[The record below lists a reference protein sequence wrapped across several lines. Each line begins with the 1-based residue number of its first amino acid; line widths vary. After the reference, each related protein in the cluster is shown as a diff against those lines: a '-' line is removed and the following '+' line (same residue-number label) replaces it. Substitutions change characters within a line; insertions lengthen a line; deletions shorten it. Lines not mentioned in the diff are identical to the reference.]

1 MNRLTYEH
9 LGAQV
14 NALSLLT
21 SIRACV
27 NSDIE
32 VGEVAALECVLG
44 EPVEV
49 EIVGAWA
56 PMEVVVPLD
65 HDPIKSG
72 PSHHATCWV

>member
-1 MNRLTYEH
+1 MNRLSYEH

-21 SIRACV
+21 SIRAYV

-32 VGEVAALECVLG
+32 VGEVVALECVLG

-56 PMEVVVPLD
+56 SMEVVVPPD

-72 PSHHATCWV
+72 PSRHATCWV